1 MTMGQLIW
9 FCLMSSYG
17 VKEIFHD
24 IMYLKLN
31 INDIYSTEFDVKLRY
46 FNANQISLIPEL
58 DVKQKQII

>member
-1 MTMGQLIW
+1 
-9 FCLMSSYG
+9 MSSSG

-46 FNANQISLIPEL
+46 FNANQISLTSEL